1 MHIQLTDFG
10 SSVII
15 DNDECK
21 NLYPDDSNLFIYLAL
36 PHKSETNGEKKSL
49 KRTNS
54 FVGTAQFV
62 APEVLK
68 RGTIHIG
75 FVQRFF

>member
-1 MHIQLTDFG
+1 MIV
-10 SSVII
+10 S
-15 DNDECK
+15 
-21 NLYPDDSNLFIYLAL
+21 YLFIYLAL
-36 PHKSETNGEKKSL
+36 PSPQSDNNAEKKSL

-68 RGTIHIG
+68 RGTIHTG
-75 FVQRFF
+75 FVRRFF